1 MKGRKSS
8 VKIGHIVIFFVG
20 ILFILSITLLPF
32 YLVFVNSFRTHY
44 EILSGQTA
52 LFPTSLR
59 LDNYIALFRVAGG
72 VPFST
77 YIFNSLKVGIGVG
90 LLSTILACMGAY
102 SLSRYVLYGK
112 EVIGRMLLM
121 IYVFPAIILVVPVY
135 NILSKISLNDSH
147 LGLILIHTTLVVPF
161 CMWLLRSFFESIPK
175 EVEEAAFIDGATR
188 WQSLLHVILPL
199 ARPGLLTVFIYS
211 LVFSWGEY
219 TYALIMI
226 DSGTKKTIPLGLA
239 AYMSSYGNI
248 EWGRLLAGISLN
260 VIPILIIFLLLSR
273 NFLKG
278 FTEGAV
284 K

>member
-1 MKGRKSS
+1 MKVKRNRT
-8 VKIGHIVIFFVG
+8 KIGYTVLIVIG
-20 ILFILSITLLPF
+20 ILFILIVTLLPF

-44 EILSGQTA
+44 QILSGQTA

-77 YIFNSLKVGIGVG
+77 YISNSLIVGIGVG
-90 LLSTILACMGAY
+90 LLSTILACMAAY
-102 SLSRYVLYGK
+102 SLSHYVLFGK
-112 EVIGRMLLM
+112 EAIGKILLM
-121 IYVFPAIILVVPVY
+121 IYVFPTIILVVPVY
-135 NILSKISLNDSH
+135 ELLSKIHLNDSH
-147 LGLILIHTTLVVPF
+147 LGLILIHTTLVTPF
-161 CMWLLRSFFESIPK
+161 CMWLLRSFFDSIPK
-175 EVEEAAFIDGATR
+175 EVEEAAFIDGATK
-188 WQSLLHVILPL
+188 WQSLLHIVLPL

-226 DSGTKKTIPLGLA
+226 DSSTKKTIPLGLA
-239 AYMSSYGNI
+239 AYITSYGNI

-273 NFLKG
+273 TFLKG
-278 FTEGAV
+278 FTEGAI